1 MKRKSIFYAAAV
13 VGVLVFAVTFVL
25 YTKHVRLQEEIAEK
39 VLRFHVLAN
48 SDSAEDQNLKLKVRD
63 AVGVYLGQ
71 KLQDVDNLSE
81 CEKVVDDNLDGIV
94 SVAREVIL
102 KEGYQYPVTANVVET
117 SFPVKTY
124 GAYTF
129 PAGDYEAL
137 RVVIGAGE
145 GHNWWCV
152 LYPNMCFSGSM
163 YEVTGEEAEQK
174 LREVLDEEEYEQILK
189 EGNYKIQFKYLP
201 FLNSL
206 ANSEKTS

>member
-1 MKRKSIFYAAAV
+1 MKRKSVFYAAVV
-13 VGVLVFAVTFVL
+13 VGLFVFAVTFVL
-25 YTKHVRLQEEIAEK
+25 YTRHVRLQEEIAGK

-48 SDSAEDQNLKLKVRD
+48 SDSEEDQNLKLKVRD
-63 AVGVYLGQ
+63 AVGGYLGQ
-71 KLQDVDNLSE
+71 KLQGVDNLSE
-81 CEKVVDDNLDGIV
+81 CEKVVDDNLDEIV
-94 SVAREVIL
+94 SVARGVVL
-102 KEGYQYPVTANVVET
+102 KEGYQYPVTANLEDT

-137 RVVIGAGE
+137 RVVIGTGE

-174 LREVLDEEEYEQILK
+174 LREVLEEEEYEQILK

-201 FLNSL
+201 FLNLL